1 MKRHYSI
8 QFKLA
13 SSTILIAVLVLGT
26 MTYLMAK
33 NGHETAQKGAIE
45 KTVAMARAYANEMR
59 ISIEHG
65 LDISRNVAHILES
78 YKKNNLTERE
88 PITLALYEI
97 LDKNKGLIGTWTAW
111 EPNAW
116 DNKDSDFSNSKGSDA
131 TGRFVPYYSWE
142 QGKISLSPL
151 VGYTTP
157 GAGDFYLVPKARGKE
172 TMVEPY
178 LYPIDGE
185 QVLMTSAVVP
195 ITLGGK
201 FVGVAGVDLPL
212 KDIQQKAHG
221 VKPFE
226 TSEAYL
232 VTAHGN
238 YVSHPDEKEITKAAQ
253 YPFESEKFK
262 EAIKKGTELEIT
274 GIDPKDGLEYLYVVT
289 PMTIGSTEE
298 PWALIVRTPTT
309 TVLAE
314 ANAMLWLQIGI
325 AGIGLVFLLA
335 SVIFIS
341 RYISNSVSA
350 LSKRLQESGE
360 QVSTAIGQLSIAGQS
375 LSHASSESA
384 ASLEETVASLEEL
397 TSMVKMNSENAKQ
410 AAHLSATSSE
420 IAVQGEKE
428 MLALLNSMNDISN
441 SSKKI
446 EEIIAVIDD
455 IAFQTNLLAL
465 NASVE
470 AARAGEHGKGF
481 AVVADA
487 VRSLAQRSAIAAKDI
502 TGLIKESV
510 EKIERGT
517 VNSAKSGEMLQ
528 GIVQS
533 VKKVSDLNNEISVA
547 SEEQSTGIAQISQ
560 AMNQLDQ
567 SIQTNAA
574 SSEEIASTADE
585 INNQAQIMKDVVD
598 ELNIVVYGGTQQEPP
613 AQTLAFPDR
622 HGKNKGLRSAA

>member
-1 MKRHYSI
+1 
-8 QFKLA
+8 
-13 SSTILIAVLVLGT
+13 
-26 MTYLMAK
+26 
-33 NGHETAQKGAIE
+33 
-45 KTVAMARAYANEMR
+45 
-59 ISIEHG
+59 
-65 LDISRNVAHILES
+65 
-78 YKKNNLTERE
+78 
-88 PITLALYEI
+88 
-97 LDKNKGLIGTWTAW
+97 
-111 EPNAW
+111 
-116 DNKDSDFSNSKGSDA
+116 
-131 TGRFVPYYSWE
+131 
-142 QGKISLSPL
+142 
-151 VGYTTP
+151 
-157 GAGDFYLVPKARGKE
+157 
-172 TMVEPY
+172 MVEPY
-178 LYPIDGE
+178 LYPIDGV

-195 ITLGGK
+195 IVMSGK

-212 KDIQQKAHG
+212 KDIQQKAHSI
-221 VKPFE
+221 KPFE

-232 VTAHGN
+232 ITAHGN
-238 YVSHPDEKEITKAAQ
+238 YVSHPDDSQITKAAQ

-262 EAIKKGTELEIT
+262 DAIKNGTELQIT
-274 GIDPKDGLEYLYVVT
+274 GIDPKDGSEYLYVVT
-289 PMTIGSTEE
+289 PMQTGYTEE
-298 PWALIVRTPTT
+298 PWALIVRTPTQ

-314 ANAMLWLQIGI
+314 ANAMLWLQVII
-325 AGIGLVFLLA
+325 AGIGLAFLLA
-335 SVIFIS
+335 SVIFIA

-350 LSKRLQESGE
+350 LSKKLQDSGE
-360 QVSTAIGQLSIAGQS
+360 QVSTAINQLSIAGQS

-384 ASLEETVASLEEL
+384 ASLEETVAALEEM

-410 AAHLSATSSE
+410 AASLSATSSE

-428 MLALLNSMNDISN
+428 MQELLSSMNDISK

-517 VNSAKSGEMLQ
+517 LKSAKSGEMLQ
-528 GIVQS
+528 SIVQS

-547 SEEQSTGIAQISQ
+547 SEEQSTGIAQIGK

-567 SIQTNAA
+567 SVQTNAA
-574 SSEEIASTADE
+574 SSEEIAGTADE
-585 INNQAQIMKDVVD
+585 INNQAQIMKNVVD
-598 ELNIVVYGGTQQEPP
+598 ELNVVVYGGTQEEHS
-613 AQTLAFPDR
+613 AQTISFPDR
-622 HGKNKGLRSAA
+622 HGKDFRSAA

>member
-238 YVSHPDEKEITKAAQ
+238 YVSHPDEKEITKVAQ

-289 PMTIGSTEE
+289 PMTIGNTEE